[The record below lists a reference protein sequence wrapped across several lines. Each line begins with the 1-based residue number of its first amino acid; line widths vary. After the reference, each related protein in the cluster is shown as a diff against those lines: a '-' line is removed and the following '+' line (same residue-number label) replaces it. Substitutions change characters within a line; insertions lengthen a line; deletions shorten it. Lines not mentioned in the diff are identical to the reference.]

1 MGVNVPTDFLRL
13 ASSFLNCSEGTIPF
27 KYLGLPIGANPRR
40 LATWEPLLASLRKRL
55 GTWGNKYV
63 SLGGRIVLLNS
74 VLNTISIF
82 YLSFLKI
89 LVQVWKQVRR
99 IQREFLWGGRRGRK
113 RISWVKWD
121 VICLPKK
128 KGGLGVRDI
137 CVVNI
142 SLLAK
147 WRWKLLTDD
156 QAVWIEVLKS
166 KYDIGVSGKTEIGDE
181 YRPWFSSLWW
191 RDICSIGQNLDN
203 NWFTN
208 GVIRKLGNG
217 LKTSFWRDKWAG
229 DFTLKD
235 RFPRLFSIS
244 NKKNEV
250 VAVVSNPSVDN
261 IRWNFTTRKPLF
273 TNRFLN

>member
-1 MGVNVPTDFLRL
+1 
-13 ASSFLNCSEGTIPF
+13 
-27 KYLGLPIGANPRR
+27 
-40 LATWEPLLASLRKRL
+40 
-55 GTWGNKYV
+55 
-63 SLGGRIVLLNS
+63 
-74 VLNTISIF
+74 
-82 YLSFLKI
+82 
-89 LVQVWKQVRR
+89 
-99 IQREFLWGGRRGRK
+99 
-113 RISWVKWD
+113 

-137 CVVNI
+137 RVVNI

-244 NKKNEV
+244 NQKNEV
-250 VAVVSNPSVDN
+250 VAVVSNPPVDN
-261 IRWNFTTRKPLF
+261 IRWNLVWRRRLFEWEKDLVNELLVVLNQTGALIDVEDRWGWRFEGGANFTVKSTYRFVSLLCGPEVVIAPWDMVIFSSIWNCPAPSKVSAFVWQLLHGRVPTRNNLA
-273 TNRFLN
+273 TRRIIDANGDLSCVL